1 MGSQDIGSEMKG
13 TKMQWTCFVVM
24 VTAVRSQDSYGSP
37 TSSVL
42 SPSSG
47 SSSGGFQSSGSSSGG
62 FQSSDSS
69 SEGFQPSNFQTI
81 IGSLSSTSISE
92 SGSSS
97 FESSQTSSSSNSFSG
112 SSSSDSSSFGSTFID
127 FNSGVSS
134 SNLFSGSSPSNA
146 FAGTSS
152 NSFGGSSSS
161 GSSFSPSS
169 SGSSFGSSSGGSGF
183 NSGVSGSSST
193 SVPGGVDFSLATRTE
208 DGRLCVI
215 KEESVETLS
224 KDPILECKHKN
235 IEKCHYTYITYFKPA
250 QEETCEEN
258 FEKICQITFKQEA
271 IRETVKK
278 CYRPLEK
285 VCNGQGQEEC
295 STVYESS
302 CSTKYVEKSPGKF
315 VGDTK
320 CEKLP
325 IEICGRGCITEEGAE
340 ECHNKEID
348 TLVDVPE
355 ESCDLNPQKTCRLVT
370 KLVPSLK
377 PKKECTTIPQETC
390 NLKFTQPE
398 RKQKPLRTEWCL
410 DEEESVAPQPS
421 YSSNARSGRRFG

>member
-1 MGSQDIGSEMKG
+1 M
-13 TKMQWTCFVVM
+13 
-24 VTAVRSQDSYGSP
+24 
-37 TSSVL
+37 
-42 SPSSG
+42 
-47 SSSGGFQSSGSSSGG
+47 
-62 FQSSDSS
+62 
-69 SEGFQPSNFQTI
+69 
-81 IGSLSSTSISE
+81 
-92 SGSSS
+92 
-97 FESSQTSSSSNSFSG
+97 
-112 SSSSDSSSFGSTFID
+112 
-127 FNSGVSS
+127 
-134 SNLFSGSSPSNA
+134 
-146 FAGTSS
+146 
-152 NSFGGSSSS
+152 
-161 GSSFSPSS
+161 
-169 SGSSFGSSSGGSGF
+169 
-183 NSGVSGSSST
+183 
-193 SVPGGVDFSLATRTE
+193 
-208 DGRLCVI
+208 CVI

-235 IEKCHYTYITYFKPA
+235 VEKCHYTYITYFKPA

-315 VGDTK
+315 VGDTR